1 MNDRKNFL
9 RILLASSIGGVM
21 EYYDFVIFI
30 LFAGIISQ
38 VFISP
43 KETPFLALIMTYGMF
58 AVGYFV
64 RPLGGIILG
73 HFGDKY
79 GRKKIFSLTVFLM
92 ALPTFLIGIL
102 PTFEQIGAVSTII
115 LLLLRICQGLAVGGE
130 IPGASTFVHEHMSKN
145 KKAIGLSAL
154 FSGLIGGILLGSL
167 IGVFLTHTMPKSAL
181 VSWGWRIPFLVGGL
195 LGVVGIYIRNKL
207 SESPVFQEMEKYKKY
222 VKIPFVEVLKT
233 HKAPVI
239 SGIFTTMFIA
249 SAFTT
254 FYMYIPSYLT
264 KMYHFSYFAVL
275 AHNVIGLILFIL
287 SMLVWALI
295 IDKKG
300 MNIKIPYIISTLTVL
315 ILSIPFFLT
324 LRTHDHLAIV
334 LMYLVF
340 AVGFGPGVGIFT
352 LILTK
357 SFPAKV
363 RFTGVGMAYNISFA
377 VFGGLTPIINTL
389 LYKELGTL
397 IAPAYYAMFSAIIGL
412 IACFTTK
419 FVDEDM

>member
-1 MNDRKNFL
+1 MNERKNFF
-9 RILLASSIGGVM
+9 RVLLASSIGGVM

-30 LFAGIISQ
+30 LFAGVISK

-43 KETPFLALIMTYGMF
+43 NETPLLALIMTYGMF

-92 ALPTFLIGIL
+92 ALPTFLIGVL
-102 PTFEQIGAVSTII
+102 PTFEQIGPASTIM

-130 IPGASTFVHEHMSKN
+130 IPGAATFVHEHMPLN
-145 KKAIGLSAL
+145 KRAIGLSTL
-154 FSGLIGGILLGSL
+154 FSGLIGGIILGSL
-167 IGVFLTHTMPKSAL
+167 VGAFLTHAVPISVFLT
-181 VSWGWRIPFLVGGL
+181 WGWRIPFLIGGL
-195 LGVVGIYIRNKL
+195 LGIVGIYIRNKL
-207 SESPVFQEMEKYKKY
+207 SESPVFQEMEKCKQY
-222 VKIPFVEVLKT
+222 VKVPFLEVLKT

-254 FYMYIPSYLT
+254 FYMYIPSYLIN
-264 KMYHFSYFAVL
+264 MYHFSYFHVL
-275 AHNVIGLILFIL
+275 GYNIIGLMLFVL
-287 SMLVWALI
+287 SMLVWAPI
-295 IDKKG
+295 IDKRNI
-300 MNIKIPYIISTLTVL
+300 NIKIPYIMSTLTVI
-315 ILSIPFFLT
+315 ILSIPFFLILKT
-324 LRTHDHLAIV
+324 YHHLSIIM
-334 LMYLVF
+334 MYLIF
-340 AVGFGPGVGIFT
+340 AIGFGPGVGIFT

-357 SFPAKV
+357 SFPARI
-363 RFTGVGMAYNISFA
+363 RFTGVGLAYNISFA

-389 LYKELGTL
+389 LYKELGSL
-397 IAPAYYAMFSAIIGL
+397 IAPAYYAIFAAIIGL

-419 FVDEDM
+419 FTAEE